1 MIRTSKMRSRGLAS
15 LALAISVTVFGTS
28 VFRDA
33 QADGLDASMPRTVI
47 VGAPRGPAPSERI
60 DAHRSG
66 RSSTKLPLPAV
77 ERWRR
82 HLGGNID
89 VLPVVDESGRT
100 WTALTIPEVVAVN
113 AEGKETLRVRLG
125 TSSAITPPV
134 LTSDGSVVV
143 VTTNGAAVAISRE
156 GRIKFATPLGLR
168 GRDLD
173 VAPLARAD
181 GSVVF
186 GGRALVEVDASGT
199 VRSRASLPEKAVGA
213 LLEGPDGVLATT
225 DSGSV
230 YSFHPPNLPRKV
242 GSFGGPVRRGAVLE
256 GKRTLLAVVGGKT
269 VVGLDALTGLT
280 YTRIGDMS
288 LGSLDEPIVLHP
300 RGHVVL
306 TYASGR
312 LFTVDSTGTERMRAL
327 LDKGPADQIPAAF
340 FGTGDIRPS
349 PPVVVDD
356 SGNIAFVRQSGRVG
370 IVRPDGTVS
379 VTSER
384 LCNNPI
390 GLQPAGDRKLIVACR
405 DGTIWMLG
413 SG

>member
-1 MIRTSKMRSRGLAS
+1 MRLRGLAAW
-15 LALAISVTVFGTS
+15 ALATSATLLGGS

-33 QADGLDASMPRTVI
+33 HAEGLDASMPRTVI
-47 VGAPRGPAPSERI
+47 VGAPKGPAPSERV

-66 RSSTKLPLPAV
+66 RTKTTLPVPAV

-89 VLPVVDESGRT
+89 VLPVVDESGRI
-100 WTALTIPEVVAVN
+100 WTALTIPEIVAVN
-113 AEGKETLRVRLG
+113 AEGKETLRIRLG

-230 YSFHPPNLPRKV
+230 YAFHPPNLPRKI
-242 GSFGGPVRRGAVLE
+242 GNFGGPIRRGAVLE
-256 GKRTLLAVVGGKT
+256 GTRTLLAVVGGKT

-280 YTRIGDMS
+280 YTRIGDMA
-288 LGSLDEPIVLHP
+288 LGSLDEPIALHP
-300 RGHVVL
+300 KGHVVL

-312 LFTVDSTGTERMRAL
+312 LFAVDSTGTERMRSI
-327 LDKGPADQIPAAF
+327 LDKGAGDQVPAAF
-340 FGTGDIRPS
+340 FGTGDARPS
-349 PPVVVDD
+349 PPVIVDD
-356 SGNIAFVRQSGRVG
+356 AGNIAFIRQSGRMGV
-370 IVRPDGTVS
+370 VRPDGSVS

-390 GLQPAGDRKLIVACR
+390 GIQPAGDRKLIVACR

>member
-1 MIRTSKMRSRGLAS
+1 MRTRGLAS
-15 LALAISVTVFGTS
+15 LVIATS
-28 VFRDA
+28 MTLLGGGVFRDA
-33 QADGLDASMPRTVI
+33 HADGLDASMPKTVI
-47 VGAPRGPAPSERI
+47 VGAPRGAAPSERV
-60 DAHRSG
+60 DGHRSG
-66 RSSTKLPLPAV
+66 RTSTKLPVPAV

-89 VLPVVDESGRT
+89 VLPVVDDLGRI
-100 WTALTIPEVVAVN
+100 WTALTIPEVVAIN
-113 AEGKETLRVRLG
+113 AEGKETFRVRIG

-143 VTTNGAAVAISRE
+143 VTTNGAAVSISRE

-186 GGRALVEVDASGT
+186 GGRALVEVDATGV

-213 LLEGPDGVLATT
+213 LLEGPEGILATT

-230 YSFHPPNLPRKV
+230 YAFHPPNLPRRL
-242 GSFGGPVRRGAVLE
+242 GNFGGPVRRGAVLE

-269 VVGLDALTGLT
+269 LVGLDALTGLT
-280 YTRIGDMS
+280 YTRIGDMG
-288 LGSLDEPIVLHP
+288 LGSLDEPIAFHP
-300 RGHVVL
+300 RGHVVI

-312 LFTVDSTGTERMRAL
+312 LFAVDSTGTERLRAF
-327 LDKGPADQIPAAF
+327 LDKGSADQIPAVF
-340 FGTGDIRPS
+340 FGTGDLRPS
-349 PPVVVDD
+349 PPVIVDE

-379 VTSER
+379 VASER